1 MEEIQMSKKNDEG
14 KINGKTVDEILA
26 TLTDE
31 QKKAVAVFVAVAVQ
45 QEIDNM
51 DFSAIEEK

>member
-1 MEEIQMSKKNDEG
+1 MSNNTE
-14 KINGKTVDEILA
+14 KINGKTVDEILS